1 MCGINDLRRQ
11 GTANARMNL
20 SRQRTVVRLRLDVPQ
35 RVLCTPI
42 GVAPLINRC
51 DLYRLSFVLR
61 QGAAERHAN

>member
-35 RVLCTPI
+35 RVLCIPNWCR
-42 GVAPLINRC
+42 PLIHRC
-51 DLYRLSFVLR
+51 NLYRLSFGLR
-61 QGAAERHAN
+61 QDAAESHAN

>member
-35 RVLCTPI
+35 RVLCIPNWCR
-42 GVAPLINRC
+42 PLIHRC
-51 DLYRLSFVLR
+51 DLYRLTFVRR
-61 QGAAERHAN
+61 QDAAEGHAN